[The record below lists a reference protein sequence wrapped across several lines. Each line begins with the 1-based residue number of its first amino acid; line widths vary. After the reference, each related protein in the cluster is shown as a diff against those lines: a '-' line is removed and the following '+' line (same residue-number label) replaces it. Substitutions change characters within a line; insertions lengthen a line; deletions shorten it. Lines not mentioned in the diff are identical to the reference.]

1 MFNINKFNC
10 SCCAEEKF
18 EIEFPADLISGM
30 DNGKTTIE
38 LDYDGLLTLR
48 MFIHDELLRENPGAT
63 LQWHQRQVLAH
74 NQTKEAV
81 AKGFGND

>member
-18 EIEFPADLISGM
+18 EIEFPTDLISGM

-38 LDYDGLLTLR
+38 LDYDGFLTLR
-48 MFIHDELLRENPGAT
+48 MFIHEELLRHNPDAV
-63 LQWHQRQVLAH
+63 LNWHERQVLAH
-74 NQTKEAV
+74 NQMKETA
-81 AKGFGND
+81 AKGFGDD

>member
-1 MFNINKFNC
+1 MFNITKFNC

-18 EIEFPADLISGM
+18 EIEFPTDLISGM
-30 DNGKTTIE
+30 QNGNTTIE

-48 MFIHDELLRENPGAT
+48 MFIHEELLRKNPDAV
-63 LQWHQRQVLAH
+63 LNWHEKQVTAH
-74 NQTKEAV
+74 NQHKEAV